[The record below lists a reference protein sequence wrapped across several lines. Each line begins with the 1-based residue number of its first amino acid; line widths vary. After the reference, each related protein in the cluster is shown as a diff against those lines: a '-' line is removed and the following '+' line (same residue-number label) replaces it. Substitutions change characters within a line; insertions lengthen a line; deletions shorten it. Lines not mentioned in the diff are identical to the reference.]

1 MSLIEIRNLKYRYPG
16 TTELA
21 LNDISLNIEKG
32 QFVGIAGENG
42 AGKVHFPRRFLDL
55 YHSFIKAPTAER

>member
-32 QFVGIAGENG
+32 
-42 AGKVHFPRRFLDL
+42 
-55 YHSFIKAPTAER
+55 SS